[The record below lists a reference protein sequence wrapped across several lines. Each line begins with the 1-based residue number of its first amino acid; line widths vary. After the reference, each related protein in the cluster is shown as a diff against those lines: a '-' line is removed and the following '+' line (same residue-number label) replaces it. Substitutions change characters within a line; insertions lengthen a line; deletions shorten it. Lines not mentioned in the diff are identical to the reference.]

1 MAGLHVKKNDVVQIM
16 SGTNSGKTGKVLR
29 IICGSGRVIVEGLNF
44 RKKHTKPSRDNQ
56 QGGIV
61 QKEGSISASNVL
73 LYCPSCKKGVKTR
86 NELRKDGTKT
96 RVCKKC
102 GEVFDKA

>member
-1 MAGLHVKKNDVVQIM
+1 MAGLHVKKNDVVQVV
-16 SGTNSGKTGKVLR
+16 SGANRGKTGKVLR
-29 IICGSGRVIVEGLNF
+29 ALHDSGRVIVEGLNF

-61 QKEGSISASNVL
+61 QKEGSISVSNVL
-73 LYCPSCKKGVKTR
+73 LYCPSCKKGVKTKH
-86 NELRKDGTKT
+86 EVRKDGTKT
-96 RVCKKC
+96 RVCRKC